1 MWYLVVLFIINGEA
15 TIQDGWH
22 PMPTESEEACG
33 KLKQTTTDYLNSID
47 LRYEFVVSCN
57 EKEQSNGKTI
67 NIQTEGRSED
77 SSS

>member
-15 TIQDGWH
+15 TVQDGWY

-33 KLKQTTTDYLNSID
+33 KLQQTTTDYLNSID

-57 EKEQSNGKTI
+57 NMK
-67 NIQTEGRSED
+67 
-77 SSS
+77 